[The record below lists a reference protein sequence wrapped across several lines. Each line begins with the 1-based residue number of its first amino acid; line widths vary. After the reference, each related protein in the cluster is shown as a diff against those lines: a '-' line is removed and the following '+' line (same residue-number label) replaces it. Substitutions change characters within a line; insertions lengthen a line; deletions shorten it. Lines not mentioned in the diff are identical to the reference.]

1 MSRIKTRLAA
11 ALALAVAASL
21 VPVASAGSGAAAT
34 AAAGLKWTD
43 AGIPGVKTAL
53 VQGDMAKGPSHFYLK
68 YPAGFTAPR
77 HHHTPDHYATTVAGQ
92 LVLVVDGKDQRLAP
106 GSYFAFTDK
115 AVHAARCEGSEDCV
129 MFIDA
134 RGPWDVVPD
143 K

>member
-115 AVHAARCEGSEDCV
+115 TVHAARCEGSEDCV

>member
-21 VPVASAGSGAAAT
+21 VPVARAGSGAAAT

-68 YPAGFTAPR
+68 YPARFTAPR